1 MPGGSPGLPGAD
13 GSGDINVWP
22 PGTQEPT
29 STGPVSP
36 DQELVEAYAAGANE
50 SDIYGDL
57 CPFDSATANRDYPV
71 LANLGCPQSR
81 PQGEHVS
88 YPNGD
93 ASLILYE
100 DPPGISGENYPTNG
114 ALLYASPQ
122 AGNDGAVPGDL
133 YAA

>member
-1 MPGGSPGLPGAD
+1 VPGGSPALPGD
-13 GSGDINVWP
+13 RQ
-22 PGTQEPT
+22 PGLSRPGQHR
-29 STGPVSP
+29 V
-36 DQELVEAYAAGANE
+36 
-50 SDIYGDL
+50 
-57 CPFDSATANRDYPV
+57 
-71 LANLGCPQSR
+71 PQSR

-122 AGNDGAVPGDL
+122 AGNDGAVSGETCTLPDSEQAL
-133 YAA
+133 CTVILNDFAR

>member
-1 MPGGSPGLPGAD
+1 MGRVFLVWAATRDRLAAQPARASLDVRRATVPGGSPALPGD
-13 GSGDINVWP
+13 RQ
-22 PGTQEPT
+22 PGLSRPGQHR
-29 STGPVSP
+29 V
-36 DQELVEAYAAGANE
+36 
-50 SDIYGDL
+50 
-57 CPFDSATANRDYPV
+57 
-71 LANLGCPQSR
+71 PQSR

-122 AGNDGAVPGDL
+122 AGNDGSRFRGDL

>member
-1 MPGGSPGLPGAD
+1 M
-13 GSGDINVWP
+13 
-22 PGTQEPT
+22 
-29 STGPVSP
+29 
-36 DQELVEAYAAGANE
+36 
-50 SDIYGDL
+50 

-71 LANLGCPQSR
+71 LANLGCPRSR